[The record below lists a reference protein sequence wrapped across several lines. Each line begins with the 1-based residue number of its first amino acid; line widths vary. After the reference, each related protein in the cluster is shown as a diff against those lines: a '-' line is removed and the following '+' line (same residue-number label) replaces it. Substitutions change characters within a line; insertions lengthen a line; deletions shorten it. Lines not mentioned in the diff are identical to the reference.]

1 VPQTGSGNAATA
13 TFDFAL
19 PALEPVPGLVDDGS
33 RSPAAAAAAASEA
46 VLAAARAEADAIRE
60 QARAAGHAEGL
71 ATGREAVEH
80 AVAALRSAADG
91 LGEVAGELPGALEE
105 QAVELGLAIAEQ
117 VLGGALEARPEL
129 VVDVVRGGLRRLVE
143 RERVT
148 LLVHPDDLD
157 CVRAAAPALQ
167 AELGGIEHCEVQA
180 ERRVARGGAM
190 VRTADGEI
198 DATIETKLSRVRE
211 IIVQSLTAPSPDAGE
226 AGADAHD
233 DVFGG

>member
-1 VPQTGSGNAATA
+1 MSTV
-13 TFDFAL
+13 DFAL
-19 PALEPVPGLVDDGS
+19 PTLEPIPGLVADGGV
-33 RSPAAAAAAASEA
+33 SPAAVAAAASEA
-46 VLAAARAEADAIRE
+46 LLGAARAEADAIRE

-71 ATGREAVEH
+71 AAGRDAVEH
-80 AVAALRSAADG
+80 AAAALHAAAEALD
-91 LGEVAGELPGALEE
+91 EVADELPGLLEG

-117 VLGGALEARPEL
+117 VLGGALEVRPEL
-129 VVDVVRGGLRRLVE
+129 VIDVVRGGLRRLVE

-167 AELGGIEHCEVQA
+167 TELGGIEHCEVQA

-190 VRTADGEI
+190 IRTADGEI

-211 IIVQSLTAPSPDAGE
+211 VIAESFAQSPGGPDGGPDAD
-226 AGADAHD
+226 ADAAD